1 MKRHWLPLVAVISSA
16 APAQDQGITWYL
28 TPSHGG
34 EYPLA
39 LRINR
44 SLLAAGLDTSAL
56 LGALARVAQDHRPFA
71 EVRRRLP
78 TEASYPEARVTLTY
92 SDTLGVEATAELV
105 CAAPGVAVARARHG
119 RPHLVY
125 TQLVDWGPVVRLRVS
140 DMVKQTL
147 KTTCLPGETAP
158 RAFSPGTPL
167 RAVDSGAVP
176 GRALP
181 TRARDRGAGPV
192 ARIVVTPDT
201 VVMRVGEMKPIFLLM
216 KRAGYT
222 ATGDSVRFTP
232 WYTFVDEAV
241 ARFRD
246 GQVEALSVG
255 VARVEMGEMV
265 QVPRLQRSRTLRTFW
280 IRVMAP

>member
-1 MKRHWLPLVAVISSA
+1 M
-16 APAQDQGITWYL
+16 
-28 TPSHGG
+28 
-34 EYPLA
+34 
-39 LRINR
+39 
-44 SLLAAGLDTSAL
+44 
-56 LGALARVAQDHRPFA
+56 
-71 EVRRRLP
+71 
-78 TEASYPEARVTLTY
+78 
-92 SDTLGVEATAELV
+92 
-105 CAAPGVAVARARHG
+105 
-119 RPHLVY
+119 
-125 TQLVDWGPVVRLRVS
+125 
-140 DMVKQTL
+140 

-181 TRARDRGAGPV
+181 TRARPWAGPV